1 MNEELVSVSFAD
13 LDTTVWTCRVRSA
26 FKTSGTSCTKSMAC
40 KCASDNAY
48 AVETHVNEPQR
59 KNLKWLKNLEEKQ
72 ASHLI
77 RQFQGSILQSLRV
90 LNELSGRR
98 LALVA
103 EVRQETKYSIY
114 YEYTYT

>member
-1 MNEELVSVSFAD
+1 
-13 LDTTVWTCRVRSA
+13 
-26 FKTSGTSCTKSMAC
+26 MAC

-59 KNLKWLKNLEEKQ
+59 KNLKWLKSLEEKQ

-77 RQFQGSILQSLRV
+77 RQLQGSILQSLQI
-90 LNELSGRR
+90 LNELSGGR

-103 EVRQETKYSIY
+103 EAGDKVLHLLRIYIHVTALRVNSTYIYSNNIDL
-114 YEYTYT
+114 